1 MNSKTFFKHIVI
13 GSGLSA
19 SSVCNALEL
28 KNEKDYLVISPDS
41 ERLIRSNVAGVNDY
55 LIENIGFQGLSKF
68 WHGVFATS
76 DFAREKSKN
85 FFQKFFN
92 HKFYAEL
99 KPYLEEDYLFIPKTL
114 SPTYNFL

>member
-1 MNSKTFFKHIVI
+1 MHLRSRKIKNHLRSQSFISIYSVNSKTFFKHIVI

-76 DFAREKSKN
+76 DFAREKSKT
-85 FFQKFFN
+85 FFK
-92 HKFYAEL
+92 
-99 KPYLEEDYLFIPKTL
+99 
-114 SPTYNFL
+114 NFLIINFMQS